1 MYLTIQG
8 SEYGWQNWEGG
19 GTFLK
24 EFNHVLTERKKQ
36 DESEKPSEAT
46 DSFTKEKLK
55 DCQEIFFRDK
65 SSYILQFF
73 GDGSEI
79 VTEQDDQPVGIRLGD
94 NFFLYFGVMRNL
106 LHMACWMTFPYVP
119 EPDGSYNM
127 EHEEN
132 EVLCCFLF
140 KSRSQKLSEYTAN
153 IGDTDR
159 FSLTS
164 PKFG

>member
-1 MYLTIQG
+1 MYLTSQG

-46 DSFTKEKLK
+46 DSFTKDQLRECK
-55 DCQEIFFRDK
+55 DIFFQTKRDLM
-65 SSYILQFF
+65 LQFF

-79 VTEQDDQPVGIRLGD
+79 VTEIDDEPVGIRLG
-94 NFFLYFGVMRNL
+94 NVFFLYFGVMRNL
-106 LHMACWMTFPYVP
+106 LHMACWLSFPYVQ
-119 EPDGSYNM
+119 ELDGTYKKD
-127 EHEEN
+127 HEEN
-132 EVLCCFLF
+132 ELLCCFLF
-140 KSRSQKLSEYTAN
+140 KSRSQKLSEYTSN
-153 IGDTDR
+153 IGETDR

-164 PKFG
+164 PKFD